1 MLALDVGRVRQ
12 VGEGAGH
19 LDQPVRGTQGQPEA
33 LAGLLQPMLVVG
45 RQRTV
50 LVEPGQVEEGV
61 GAALASQLPTP
72 GSADFPGGGG
82 TVEPTADGRAQVC
95 GFAGDRQ
102 VQVDAVQQR
111 AGEPGPVALDLLRR
125 AAAAVGVVAQVAAG
139 AGVHGRHQLEARRE
153 AHPVVGSGDDDLAT
167 FQGLSE
173 DLQHLAVELRQLVEE
188 QHTLVRQGD
197 LAGFRTAAP
206 RAKRNR

>member
-1 MLALDVGRVRQ
+1 MVALDVGRVRQ

-50 LVEPGQVEEGV
+50 LVQPGQVEEGV
-61 GAALASQLPTP
+61 GAALASQLPTAGP
-72 GSADFPGGGG
+72 AYFLGGGG
-82 TVEPTADGRAQVC
+82 AVQPVSDRRAEVG

-125 AAAAVGVVAQVAAG
+125 AAAAVGLVAQVAA
-139 AGVHGRHQLEARRE
+139 ATRAAFRLWTYRATRCLFRVGV
-153 AHPVVGSGDDDLAT
+153 
-167 FQGLSE
+167 
-173 DLQHLAVELRQLVEE
+173 LR
-188 QHTLVRQGD
+188 
-197 LAGFRTAAP
+197 
-206 RAKRNR
+206 